1 MEASTLPFKSALV
14 PAALAVAL
22 LGVGPA
28 TGAPVN
34 IDVILP
40 MTGNQA
46 FSGAV
51 HAQTIG
57 VYEKYVNASGGINGR
72 PVHFDI
78 HDDHSSPVIT
88 VQLTNQ
94 IVAAKAPVLLGSSFQ
109 AACLAETPLV
119 ANSTVEFCLSPG
131 LNPKQPN
138 VFAVAVSTN
147 YIVPAIYKFM
157 RDRGYKK
164 IAVITSTDATGQSHD
179 ALSQVTM
186 DRPDF
191 KNMSIVAYEHFAPT
205 ELSVSAQI
213 ARIKSQNPQGIV
225 VVATGS
231 AFATVLR
238 GMHDAGLDIPVITSA
253 VNMNEDQLK
262 QYEPFLPK
270 EVVFNSTLFYARP
283 QDRKGSVRAAVDEFY
298 NGYKRA
304 GVVPSPE
311 STSWDPAKIVVSA
324 LRALGSNASG
334 EAVANYISNLH
345 DFAGASGVYDFRL
358 GDHHGLTDAD
368 IVWVKYQPHAEPKFV
383 AVSKPGGIPL

>member
-1 MEASTLPFKSALV
+1 
-14 PAALAVAL
+14 
-22 LGVGPA
+22 
-28 TGAPVN
+28 
-34 IDVILP
+34 
-40 MTGNQA
+40 
-46 FSGAV
+46 
-51 HAQTIG
+51 
-57 VYEKYVNASGGINGR
+57 
-72 PVHFDI
+72 
-78 HDDHSSPVIT
+78 VIT

-94 IVAAKAPVLLGSSFQ
+94 IVATKAPVLLGSSFQ

-119 ANSTVEFCLSPG
+119 QNGTVEFCLSPG

-191 KNMSIVAYEHFAPT
+191 KNMSIVAYEHFAPS

-225 VVATGS
+225 VVATGN

-238 GMHDAGLDIPVITSA
+238 SMHDSGLDVPVITSA

-283 QDRKGSVRAAVDEFY
+283 QDRKGPVRAAVDEFY
-298 NGYKRA
+298 NGYKLA

-311 STSWDPAKIVVSA
+311 ATSWDPAKIVVAA
-324 LRALGSNASG
+324 LRALGPSATSKQIHSWI
-334 EAVANYISNLH
+334 EDLH
-345 DFAGASGVYDFRL
+345 DFPGALGMYNFRL
-358 GDHHGLTDAD
+358 GDQHGLDDKSLYIVRYDPNAASGDTQLMSDA
-368 IVWVKYQPHAEPKFV
+368 
-383 AVSKPGGIPL
+383 GGLPPQRAR